1 MPMMAN
7 DALQMLTNGKLMKCH
22 NGNKGQLNATKCFL
36 IMTLKVRTSCIIT
49 VQNTQS
55 HNPKP

>member
-22 NGNKGQLNATKCFL
+22 NGNKGQLNATKCFFNNG
-36 IMTLKVRTSCIIT
+36 T
-49 VQNTQS
+49 
-55 HNPKP
+55 